1 MGLPL
6 SDIKYIV
13 EQMGPL
19 GNQLSEY
26 EQSKFWRFLK
36 DDLDYVQSKDM
47 EIPPVEIV
55 EYLNGNRHVNL
66 VKDKEID
73 YLVLSKKLLES
84 ISNKEGQFR
93 ELKMKEEETRST
105 IITIPS

>member
-1 MGLPL
+1 MIFIIDVFQIFDRYRHSEIVVGTLPL
-6 SDIKYIV
+6 SDIKYIM

-47 EIPPVEIV
+47 EIPPVEII

-73 YLVLSKKLLES
+73 YLGIFNPQLLL
-84 ISNKEGQFR
+84 IC
-93 ELKMKEEETRST
+93 
-105 IITIPS
+105 IP

>member
-1 MGLPL
+1 M
-6 SDIKYIV
+6 

-19 GNQLSEY
+19 GNQLTEY

-47 EIPPVEIV
+47 EPPPVEII

-73 YLVLSKKLLES
+73 YLSK
-84 ISNKEGQFR
+84 R
-93 ELKMKEEETRST
+93 Y
-105 IITIPS
+105 